1 MLDLLGIR
9 NKIETAFEG
18 FNFMRKS
25 LTVSRSVNMYGE
37 KLNVTMHDLVTDFY
51 ARYTIAS
58 EAGESEITVID
69 GNSDV
74 VRTSHKPKVVLK
86 AIINHMKEWGVDY
99 DNTRN

>member
-1 MLDLLGIR
+1 MLDLFGIR

-18 FNFMRKS
+18 FDFTRKS

-37 KLNVTMHDLVTDFY
+37 KLNVTMHDLATDFY

-69 GNSDV
+69 GNDDV

-99 DNTRN
+99 DNT